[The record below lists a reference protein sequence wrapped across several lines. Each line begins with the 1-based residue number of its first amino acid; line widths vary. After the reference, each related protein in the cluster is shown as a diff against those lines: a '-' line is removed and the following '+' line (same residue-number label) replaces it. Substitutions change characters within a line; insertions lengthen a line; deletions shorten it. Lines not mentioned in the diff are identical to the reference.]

1 MVLPRTVRF
10 VSRLLAACAVLS
22 ALDALAGALAAHPLD
37 THRRAYLDAASRTSR
52 DAGTVVPDVH
62 GILVRAVAGA
72 RRAHRRLV
80 HRGARHPRDRRVRR
94 ARRRLVPAHAGE
106 RERLLRRGG
115 APGLPGRNTRGPP
128 ARAGGAADNEK
139 PARGG

>member
-22 ALDALAGALAAHPLD
+22 ALDALAGVLAVHHLD
-37 THRRAYLDAASRTSR
+37 THRRAYLDAASRTSP

-106 RERLLRRGG
+106 RERLLRRAG
-115 APGLPGRNTRGPP
+115 APRVPGPTIAA
-128 ARAGGAADNEK
+128 AR
-139 PARGG
+139 ARGGGAVCRQTRA